1 MANKKKRLVEQF
13 DQIIE
18 NGDFEAF
25 KGVFDKCEID
35 AKVPGGKTTLNAFS
49 FKNLTPKHIQ
59 FLVDNG
65 LEVNADCGF
74 GYPAVYFHASNKE
87 NLKCLIENGAD
98 VDYVA
103 SAFRGN
109 ALTGACETLNSQAV
123 ENLLEAGAS
132 IDAKDVFGRPLLELT
147 LESCDNIYI
156 PQAVRILKMLL
167 EAGCEKTEKATDLVR
182 KIGERFEFYR
192 DSISEEL
199 VNSLSV
205 ALDEL
210 YRLFDV
216 TPVPGKKIYDGKSP
230 ISVNSTKWQEQ
241 YNELWQMLVPGNGK
255 AKTVQGEMIRIVGR
269 VTHEILDNGSMN
281 WGPDFK
287 LMLKTYSDFLS
298 MNESMEQELLEEATG
313 LSKSISANSDK
324 AVLYRLT
331 ELTVKWV
338 LSYPNP
344 LPLGKVEYIH

>member
-1 MANKKKRLVEQF
+1 MAKKKKRLVEQF
-13 DQIIE
+13 GQIVE
-18 NGDFEAF
+18 NGDFEEF
-25 KGVFDKCEID
+25 KVVFDKCEID
-35 AKVPGGKTTLNAFS
+35 AKVPGGKTTCNAFS

-87 NLKCLIENGAD
+87 NLMCLIENGAD
-98 VDYVA
+98 IDYVA
-103 SAFRGN
+103 SDIRGN
-109 ALTGACETLNSQAV
+109 SLTGACEMLDTQAV
-123 ENLLEAGAS
+123 ENLLEAGALVE
-132 IDAKDVFGRPLLELT
+132 AKDVFGRSLLELT
-147 LESCDNIYI
+147 LESSDNFYI
-156 PQAVRILKMLL
+156 PKVVRISKMLL
-167 EAGCEKTEKATDLVR
+167 EAGCEKTEKAKELVR

-192 DSISEEL
+192 DGISEEL
-199 VNSLSV
+199 VNSLSEE
-205 ALDEL
+205 LDEL

-230 ISVNSTKWQEQ
+230 ISVNSTSWQDQ
-241 YNELWQMLVPGNGK
+241 YNELWQMLVPGSGK

-298 MNESMEQELLEEATG
+298 MNESTEQELLEEAAG
-313 LSKSISANSDK
+313 LSGSISANSDK

-331 ELTVKWV
+331 ELTVKWI
-338 LSYPNP
+338 LSNP
-344 LPLGKVEYIH
+344 DPIPLGKVDYVH

>member
-13 DQIIE
+13 DLIIE
-18 NGDFEAF
+18 SGDFEAF

-65 LEVNADCGF
+65 LEVNADCGY
-74 GYPAVYFHASNKE
+74 GYPAVYFHASNEE

-98 VDYVA
+98 VDYIA
-103 SAFRGN
+103 SNIRGN
-109 ALTGACETLNSQAV
+109 ALTGVCQTLNTQAV

-132 IDAKDVFGRPLLELT
+132 IDVKDIFGRPLLELT

-156 PQAVRILKMLL
+156 PKAVRISRMLL
-167 EAGCEKTEKATDLVR
+167 EAGCEKTEKAKELVR

-192 DSISEEL
+192 DSISEE
-199 VNSLSV
+199 VVDSLSDE
-205 ALDEL
+205 LDEL

-216 TPVPGKKIYDGKSP
+216 TPIPGKKIHDGKSQ
-230 ISVNSTKWQEQ
+230 IRVNSTRWQEQ

-298 MNESMEQELLEEATG
+298 MNESMEHKLLEEATR

-324 AVLYRLT
+324 VVLYRLT

-344 LPLGKVEYIH
+344 IPLGKVLYVH